1 MLTLVSTIGAVLA
14 AVGLLLPTALHLLTA
29 PFPGKLGFTVL
40 LTAILAER
48 FWFSLFT
55 SCDKNPVKVSADWTF
70 VAVGLA
76 YTVLMY
82 VIALEF
88 YFMRGATPHSW
99 GYATLGAVLLVASVL
114 LRHWAVRH
122 LGKQWAIHV
131 EGTSDAGRHLVT
143 TGPYR
148 LMRHPIYFAAVL
160 EVVGVPLL
168 FNAFW
173 ALAWA
178 AGVCIPLVVARVR
191 FEERNSLLVFGQA
204 YRDYQQTTAAFG
216 LGPRRARG

>member
-1 MLTLVSTIGAVLA
+1 VLSLIALLGTVLA
-14 AVGLLLPTALHLLTA
+14 ALGLVLPIALYVLTP
-29 PFPGKLGFTVL
+29 PFPGQLPLTL
-40 LTAILAER
+40 LFMAVSLER

-55 SCDKNPVKVSADWTF
+55 SKNANPTKVTQDWTF
-70 VAVGLA
+70 VAVGIA
-76 YTVLMY
+76 YTALMY
-82 VIALEF
+82 LVILETF
-88 YFMRGATPHSW
+88 VVRSDWAFQRQLA
-99 GYATLGAVLLVASVL
+99 ALGAILLGGSIAI
-114 LRHWAVRH
+114 RYWAVHH

-148 LMRHPIYFAAVL
+148 LMRHPIYFAAIL

-178 AGVCIPLVVARVR
+178 AGVCIPLIVVRVR
-191 FEERNSLLVFGQA
+191 FEERNSVLVFGQA
-204 YRDYQQTTAAFG
+204 YRDYQRTTSAFG
-216 LGPRRARG
+216 FGPRRARG